1 MSYPIIFRERVIE
14 YRKENHT
21 LEETSKVFKVS
32 ISTISNWE
40 HKLEKEG
47 NLENKELNRSF
58 KKIDPEKLKE
68 FVKNHPDAYLKE
80 IAEEFKC
87 GQTAIRKALKKQKIT
102 RKKNK
107 TIQRTRC
114 RKSKT
119 LQ

>member
-47 NLENKELNRSF
+47 NLENKE
-58 KKIDPEKLKE
+58 
-68 FVKNHPDAYLKE
+68 
-80 IAEEFKC
+80 
-87 GQTAIRKALKKQKIT
+87 
-102 RKKNK
+102 
-107 TIQRTRC
+107 
-114 RKSKT
+114 
-119 LQ
+119 